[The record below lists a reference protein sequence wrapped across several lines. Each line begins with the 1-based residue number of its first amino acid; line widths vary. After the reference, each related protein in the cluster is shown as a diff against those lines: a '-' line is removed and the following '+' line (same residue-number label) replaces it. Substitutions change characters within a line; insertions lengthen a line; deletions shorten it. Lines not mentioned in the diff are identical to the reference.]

1 VFGLGRSFDSDQQQL
16 LGAFDAVLHA
26 DAVVQALGLAQMD
39 ERAAQD
45 DGAVLDRHV
54 LGGAQLLDADGLE
67 QLGADLIVD
76 VEAGCQGVGGVEH
89 GLVEPLARVLRP
101 CGGIGDFLDDD
112 RGHVALVAAG
122 HLDPVAQQEGHE
134 VERLAIGP
142 DIDQPDHAGGHDI
155 GGGAAAYAR
164 VGGDHAFDPG
174 LVLGQHR
181 ALGLDLAVDRA
192 DFFQA
197 AQVVGE
203 AQRDLRGGALRRGGQ
218 RPANGGPAA
227 GAGWPVAAGTP
238 REGTGAAVMV
248 WAASVRSR
256 LRRARLM
263 GNVSFS
269 GGSQGGGA
277 PDQAPGFLPITTFST
292 RAVRP

>member
-1 VFGLGRSFDSDQQQL
+1 VFGWAPERIGSFDGGQQL
-16 LGAFDAVLHA
+16 FGAFDAVLHA
-26 DAVVQALGLAQMD
+26 DAVMQALGLAQMD

-54 LGGAQLLDADGLE
+54 FGGAQLLDADGLE

-76 VEAGCQGVGGVEH
+76 VEAGCQGLGGVEH

-134 VERLAIGP
+134 VERLAIGA

-155 GGGAAAYAR
+155 GGGAAAHAR

-174 LVLGQHR
+174 PVLGQHR

-203 AQRDLRGGALRRGGQ
+203 AQRDLRGGALGRGSANRG
-218 RPANGGPAA
+218 RANGGPCCRGGMA
-227 GAGWPVAAGTP
+227 GGSRGTP

-263 GNVSFS
+263 GERVLRR
-269 GGSQGGGA
+269 GSQEV
-277 PDQAPGFLPITTFST
+277 
-292 RAVRP
+292 VRRSGP